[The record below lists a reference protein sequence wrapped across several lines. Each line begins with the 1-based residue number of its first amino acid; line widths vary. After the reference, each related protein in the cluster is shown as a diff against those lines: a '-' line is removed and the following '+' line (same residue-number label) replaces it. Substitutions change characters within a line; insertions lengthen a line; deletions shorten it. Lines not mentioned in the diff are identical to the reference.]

1 MLKSWILQ
9 LFWHKNDGIAG
20 WCEIKTHKYEQDSPP
35 TKYVAVEKKMNNI
48 SPFCTCYKSLV
59 SSAQKTRKKGKKV
72 VKTNNGGNLCSLFP
86 LIQIK
91 KANNFLPMHD
101 CCTINNFQRLWFR
114 VCNMHVPRIWKLPAT
129 TISILHFIGKV
140 TVNRRFDSFKGQ
152 EISKAFFL
160 ETPLLKKRPKFVEG
174 FLP

>member
-1 MLKSWILQ
+1 MKI
-9 LFWHKNDGIAG
+9 
-20 WCEIKTHKYEQDSPP
+20 
-35 TKYVAVEKKMNNI
+35 I
-48 SPFCTCYKSLV
+48 SLFCTCYKSLI

-101 CCTINNFQRLWFR
+101 TINNFQRWWFR
-114 VCNMHVPRIWKLPAT
+114 VCNMYVPRIWKLPAA

-140 TVNRRFDSFKGQ
+140 TVNRHFDSFKGQ
-152 EISKAFFL
+152 EISKAIFL
-160 ETPLLKKRPKFVEG
+160 ETPLPKKWPKYFEG

>member
-1 MLKSWILQ
+1 MIDVLRNHTTYIPENYMLKSWILE
-9 LFWHKNDGIAG
+9 LFWHKNYGIAG
-20 WCEIKTHKYEQDSPP
+20 
-35 TKYVAVEKKMNNI
+35 
-48 SPFCTCYKSLV
+48 CTCYKSLV

-101 CCTINNFQRLWFR
+101 CCTINNFQRWWFR
-114 VCNMHVPRIWKLPAT
+114 VCNMYVPRIWKLPAA

-140 TVNRRFDSFKGQ
+140 TVNRHFDSWNS
-152 EISKAFFL
+152 IA
-160 ETPLLKKRPKFVEG
+160 KKSTKICWRVSP
-174 FLP
+174 

>member
-1 MLKSWILQ
+1 MIDVLRNHTTYIPENYMLKSWILE
-9 LFWHKNDGIAG
+9 LFWHKNYGIAG
-20 WCEIKTHKYEQDSPP
+20 
-35 TKYVAVEKKMNNI
+35 
-48 SPFCTCYKSLV
+48 CTCYKSLV

-101 CCTINNFQRLWFR
+101 CCTINNFQRWFR
-114 VCNMHVPRIWKLPAT
+114 VPVICMYVPRIHILKLPAA

-140 TVNRRFDSFKGQ
+140 TMNRHFATFKGQ
-152 EISKAFFL
+152 EISKAIFL
-160 ETPLLKKRPKFVEG
+160 KLHCPKRGMKY
-174 FLP
+174 

>member
-1 MLKSWILQ
+1 MIDVLRNHTTYIPENYMLKSWILE
-9 LFWHKNDGIAG
+9 LFWHKNYGIAG
-20 WCEIKTHKYEQDSPP
+20 
-35 TKYVAVEKKMNNI
+35 
-48 SPFCTCYKSLV
+48 CTCYKSLV

-101 CCTINNFQRLWFR
+101 CCTINNFRTWWFR
-114 VCNMHVPRIWKLPAT
+114 VCNIEKLPAA

-140 TVNRRFDSFKGQ
+140 SANCHYDSFKGQ
-152 EISKAFFL
+152 EISKVILL
-160 ETPLLKKRPKFVEG
+160 ETPLPQKATKICWKISTLASKMKA
-174 FLP
+174 LY

>member
-1 MLKSWILQ
+1 MK
-9 LFWHKNDGIAG
+9 
-20 WCEIKTHKYEQDSPP
+20 
-35 TKYVAVEKKMNNI
+35 NI
-48 SPFCTCYKSLV
+48 SLFCTCYKSLV

-101 CCTINNFQRLWFR
+101 CCTINNFQRWWFR
-114 VCNMHVPRIWKLPAT
+114 VYVICMHHVYGNYLLPRF
-129 TISILHFIGKV
+129 SILHFIGKV
-140 TVNRRFDSFKGQ
+140 TVNRHFDSFKGQ
-152 EISKAFFL
+152 EISKVIFL
-160 ETPLLKKRPKFVEG
+160 ETPLPQKRPKFVEG